1 MKSALLLTGIVAL
14 LGTPSSGLKVSTSL
28 DWIEYTPQ
36 RYAADNF
43 YKGSSPVQISS
54 GGVATIARDNSVDLA
69 ANAETQ
75 GLKQL
80 SGRRSL
86 RLIYMVC
93 EAQYRIVAN
102 KAKGINTLEDLK
114 GKRIG
119 TIPGTSAGYFVN
131 KFLKTAGIQPGQYTV
146 ASGNACM
153 KAPCGQGTLPQM
165 LQAGQIDAFGLW
177 EAAPELGARALGDNH
192 IFFQNGTV
200 YREMYA
206 LYTTAEKLA
215 DARIRADIVE
225 FVRALNQTLDVYNN
239 DPKQVF
245 ARVAELVRSDADV
258 VEAVWPE
265 HLWTGRWA
273 PDLIDFLVEE
283 DAYLAQED
291 RRQPIPRA
299 DIEKFLDTS
308 ILDELGL

>member
-1 MKSALLLTGIVAL
+1 MKTALLLTGIVAL

-102 KAKGINTLEDLK
+102 KAKGINALEDLK

-177 EAAPELGARALGDNH
+177 E
-192 IFFQNGTV
+192 
-200 YREMYA
+200 MYA

-239 DPKQVF
+239 DPKKVF